1 MRLGGG
7 LLVALAAGAAA
18 AGFWL
23 LAGVVVAALVA
34 GAVQRLP
41 ETGDTPA
48 DRVVIAIARLAELS
62 VYGIAFGFYVFPSSA
77 RFAAAAFVLGM
88 VVLDLGGL
96 RLPPFVTRWATALL
110 LLAGLVLIALCVAV
124 VPVSTTG
131 GFGSPDVPG
140 AVVAALVVLPFLRPG
155 ARTYAGWRSL
165 ALGSAAVLITFVALY
180 QLGAL
185 RLGLSVTSLRDLL
198 AAADADSMQPVLT
211 AVVVLA
217 TVLPAL
223 AAVTEVRERAGR
235 RAAAG
240 GILAAAFAW
249 FAAPMVILVVAGL
262 AAVTELLL
270 RVRARRYSGV
280 RE

>member
-7 LLVALAAGAAA
+7 LLIALAAGAAV

-23 LAGVVVAALVA
+23 LAGVVVAALLA
-34 GAVQRLP
+34 AAVQRLP
-41 ETGDTPA
+41 EAGETKL
-48 DRVVIAIARLAELS
+48 DRVVVAFARLTELAA
-62 VYGIAFGFYVFPSSA
+62 YGIAFGFYVFPSA
-77 RFAAAAFVLGM
+77 PRFAAAGFVLAM

-110 LLAGLVLIALCVAV
+110 VVAGLVLIALCVAV
-124 VPVSTTG
+124 TPVSTTE

-140 AVVAALVVLPFLRPG
+140 IVVAALVVLPFLRPG
-155 ARTYAGWRSL
+155 AQTYAGWRSL
-165 ALGSAAVLITFVALY
+165 ALGSAAVLVTFVALY

-198 AAADADSMQPVLT
+198 AAADADSLQPVLT
-211 AVVVLA
+211 VVAVLA

-223 AAVTEVRERAGR
+223 AAVADLRERAGR

-240 GILAAAFAW
+240 GILAAGFAW
-249 FAAPMVILVVAGL
+249 IAAPLVILVVAGL
-262 AAVTELLL
+262 GTVTELLL
-270 RVRARRYSGV
+270 RVRARRYSGA